1 MKNSVPNEALK
12 NWERG
17 EELSVRVG
25 MTIREAEK
33 VLIAATLEHTDGCMS
48 KAAAILGID
57 RSTLYAKVK
66 RYGIPKPTPERA
78 GREGEVK

>member
-1 MKNSVPNEALK
+1 MKNSVPTDALK
-12 NWERG
+12 NWESG

-33 VLIAATLEHTDGCMS
+33 VLIAATLEHTDGRMS

-57 RSTLYAKVK
+57 RSTLYAKLK
-66 RYGIPKPTPERA
+66 RYGISSRHP
-78 GREGEVK
+78 